1 MRHFNRPVLH
11 TQADVNSMWMKL
23 KKDLALVQPESVDM
37 LHPGAKMDVITF
49 DYDLAVEHE
58 IIRPLK
64 IIQDFELEMARGS
77 RKKELAVEFGWAT
90 QSTIDLRDS
99 LSDDSLSPSCK
110 SIGTFDER
118 RRRITL
124 DEGSILG
131 AIRPSSE
138 NGERLNFDIP
148 DDALMGED
156 LGLYIDSEGNIVDYA
171 PSLGI
176 EDSGDKMLVP
186 QISGAIGS
194 LGKHRHDRE
203 HDGYLQVAEPDFLQ
217 AEDVYM
223 HDSREQD
230 ADMNLDL
237 VEAIPQARLRI
248 GERQP
253 KLSRLIIDEHTMLP
267 RENMLESKENFQL
280 HQAALIRERESKR
293 AVLTAKARIEGFMTR
308 PLCISGYGP
317 DLATFW
323 SSASARTVTTSVAKH
338 HVNTTAEA
346 DQFNDTPLFFSAK
359 RDVDMST
366 EPPEPEEVR
375 RRHMSADIATT
386 PVDLG
391 GDGFGLGDIG
401 SSNHS
406 SHMPWSIDMR
416 ASVSTHSEHSSAG
429 SDRLRRDFEAA
440 FDKAIGRPTQG
451 RRTPSDTDQAPME
464 LGGLDDEPLIRRCHH
479 TQRGN
484 SASRSRESSRG
495 ASRQRTSSADRGEPN
510 SSMGAYDPIL
520 DLVGQQDDGAMNPSA
535 SNASEKHVVIERET
549 INFMGYVRSI
559 LTEAKT
565 NIFSFE
571 DVISVHGRRDVAA
584 SAFYHILSLSTMGK
598 MRPTQA
604 EPYKD
609 IYVELIE

>member
-1 MRHFNRPVLH
+1 M
-11 TQADVNSMWMKL
+11 
-23 KKDLALVQPESVDM
+23 
-37 LHPGAKMDVITF
+37 GA
-49 DYDLAVEHE
+49 
-58 IIRPLK
+58 
-64 IIQDFELEMARGS
+64 
-77 RKKELAVEFGWAT
+77 
-90 QSTIDLRDS
+90 
-99 LSDDSLSPSCK
+99 
-110 SIGTFDER
+110 FDER

-131 AIRPSSE
+131 VTRPSPD
-138 NGERLNFDIP
+138 NGERFNFDIP
-148 DDALMGED
+148 DDALVGED
-156 LGLYIDSEGNIVDYA
+156 LGLYIDSEGNLVDYA
-171 PSLGI
+171 PALGI

-186 QISGAIGS
+186 QISGITGS
-194 LGKHRHDRE
+194 LGKHTRDRE
-203 HDGYLQVAEPDFLQ
+203 HDEYPQAAQPNFFQ

-223 HDSREQD
+223 HDGHEQGTD
-230 ADMNLDL
+230 KNLQFA
-237 VEAIPQARLRI
+237 EAIPQRRPRI

-253 KLSRLIIDEHTMLP
+253 KPSRLIIDEHTMLP
-267 RENMLESKENFQL
+267 RENMLESRENFQL
-280 HQAALIRERESKR
+280 HQAALIRERESKQ
-293 AVLTAKARIEGFMTR
+293 AALSAKARIEGFMTR
-308 PLCISGYGP
+308 PLCVSGYGP

-323 SSASARTVTTSVAKH
+323 GSASARTVVTPVAKH

-346 DQFNDTPLFFSAK
+346 DQFNDTPLFFGAE

-375 RRHMSADIATT
+375 RRHMSADVSTT

-416 ASVSTHSEHSSAG
+416 ASVSVRSEHSSAG
-429 SDRLRRDFEAA
+429 SDRHRRDFEAA
-440 FDKAIGRPTQG
+440 FDKALGRPTQG
-451 RRTPSDTDQAPME
+451 RRTPSDANQGPME
-464 LGGLDDEPLIRRCHH
+464 LDGLDDEPLIRRRHH

-495 ASRQRTSSADRGEPN
+495 ASRQRTSSAGEGELS

-520 DLVGQQDDGAMNPSA
+520 DLVGQQDDGVMNPSA
-535 SNASEKHVVIERET
+535 SNASEKHAVIERET